1 MTEEGVPAE
10 VREFLL
16 ACIDS
21 VAELEALLLL
31 RENPSQ
37 DWDAATLA
45 RRLYVGDAEGGKILN
60 HLVRCALAVRTATGF
75 RYHARDTERQRLV
88 DGLAQSHSKYL
99 VPVTRLIHDKA
110 SGIRKFADAFKF
122 RKDT

>member
-1 MTEEGVPAE
+1 MTEEGVPVE

-31 RENPSQ
+31 RENPGQ
-37 DWDAATLA
+37 DWDATTLA
-45 RRLYVGDAEGGKILN
+45 RRLYVGDAEGAKILQ
-60 HLVRCALAVRTATGF
+60 HLVKCALAIRTGGGF

-88 DGLAQSHSKYL
+88 DGLAQSHAKYL
-99 VPVTRLIHDKA
+99 VPVTRLIHEKA
-110 SGIRKFADAFKF
+110 SGIRKFANAFKF